1 MAESGNPQERLAAAL
16 AYVFTPVVPIV
27 LLAGSARDNLFLKR
41 HAAQALLW
49 SIGLL
54 ILLVATVVLLIA
66 MLRSTW
72 LAICLL
78 PVLIVVPFIP
88 GAIMARIVYG
98 GRDLHLPFIT
108 PLAERLFPSRRF

>member
-16 AYVFTPVVPIV
+16 GYVFTPVVPIV

-49 SIGLL
+49 SVGLL

-72 LAICLL
+72 LAILLL
-78 PVLIVVPFIP
+78 PILIVVPFIP
-88 GAIMARIVYG
+88 GIVMGTIVYRG
-98 GRDLHLPFIT
+98 QDLRLPIIA
-108 PLAERLFPSRRF
+108 PLAERLFPPRRF